1 MLDVPHGI
9 KFIGKYDGVTSGIFG
24 FSMHTNLPLHRT
36 FVENLMVYNTMNNK
50 KEIIKK
56 NKRRNTLCRYKTI
69 QS

>member
-36 FVENLMVYNTMNNK
+36 FVENLMVYIMK
-50 KEIIKK
+50 LLKSFGVL
-56 NKRRNTLCRYKTI
+56 TLC
-69 QS
+69 